1 MTPLNPGSGDVSLVP
16 LTPDQVGEVVDLM
29 NRADDRP
36 GPSGRNRRAP
46 WAALGREMHYRT
58 PRVGFFDPP
67 DGFLDLM
74 DEVHR
79 LDGTSFETDELPD
92 AEGRLTVMPAAP

>member
-1 MTPLNPGSGDVSLVP
+1 
-16 LTPDQVGEVVDLM
+16 
-29 NRADDRP
+29 
-36 GPSGRNRRAP
+36 
-46 WAALGREMHYRT
+46 MHYRT

-79 LDGTSFETDELPD
+79 LDGTSFKTDELPD